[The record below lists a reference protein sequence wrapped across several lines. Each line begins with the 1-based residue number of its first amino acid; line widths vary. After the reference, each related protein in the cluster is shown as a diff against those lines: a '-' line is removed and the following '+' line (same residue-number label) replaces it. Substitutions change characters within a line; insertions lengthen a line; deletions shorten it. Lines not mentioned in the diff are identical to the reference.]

1 MARRGTFTPFLWS
14 VARRRPWKV
23 LYLPPILLAALAY
36 KARLISRKSLKEFM
50 LSRILGGVERGVVA
64 RFAQAFVDQCLE
76 RELRPGARAAIAHHK
91 EAGDLLVLATA
102 SFDIYVEDLAKQ
114 LGFDSFVCTRAEFDP
129 EGRLSGKILG
139 ENCYGE
145 AKLRAIE
152 QSLPNLA
159 EKYHVIAYS
168 DHHIDMPLLLWADRG
183 VAVNP
188 SLRLR
193 KLAVSRGLSTIDW
206 DLDA

>member
-1 MARRGTFTPFLWS
+1 MKF
-14 VARRRPWKV
+14 

-36 KARLISRKSLKEFM
+36 KAGLITRKSLKEFM
-50 LSRILGGVERGVVA
+50 LSRILGGVERGEVA
-64 RFAQAFVDQCLE
+64 RFAQAFVNLCLE
-76 RELRPGARAAIAHHK
+76 RELRPGARAAIARHK
-91 EAGDLLVLATA
+91 EAGDFLVLATA

-114 LGFDSFVCTRAEFDP
+114 LGFDTFVCTRAEFDP
-129 EGRLSGKILG
+129 EGRLSGKVLG

-152 QSLPNLA
+152 QHLPRLA
-159 EKYHVIAYS
+159 KKYHVIAYS

-188 SLRLR
+188 SPRLR
-193 KLAVSRGLSTIDW
+193 KLAASRGLSTIDW